1 MKPKKAKSMMITQQ
15 VEYLPSDMKT
25 TDECFTTIMNK
36 LEPSKCAVILHDKD
50 VDDDGKAK
58 APHVHAMISF
68 DNARSLQNVA
78 RLLGIE
84 PQYIEQWKGES
95 LNGYSYL
102 IHATTNAEHQYQ
114 YSTDEVIANFDFN
127 ELMEQVREGIKRKT
141 KVTSAKDEII
151 IRAYLDELKKG
162 SIILKEVEEKLTGS
176 QYAKAKNR
184 LENVWQKRRTVLAE
198 EWRKEMLETGRSID
212 VIYIY
217 GQSGT
222 GKTRLAKDYA
232 EKSDSD
238 YFFTGS
244 SRDPFQLY
252 EGQST
257 IILDEL
263 RPSTFPYND
272 LLKLLDPFNTRS
284 NAPSRYFDKLLTAD
298 LIIITSPYSPKE
310 FYQRIIKSDKHFDER
325 IDSYYQLARR
335 LGLVMFVTKDFM
347 QVAFFDELHQDFV
360 LDNSSKEP
368 NPYKEDTLN
377 NVLSQNQKAEKLYK
391 GVVEAFHPADNLTKE
406 ADEEASNEQTALFET
421 HTKLEIKKKV
431 VKTDNKKS
439 PITKPT
445 KANNDETKD
454 VDN

>member
-1 MKPKKAKSMMITQQ
+1 MNKSNRAKNMMITQQ

-36 LEPSKCAVILHDKD
+36 LNPSKCAVILHDKD

-58 APHVHAMISF
+58 APHIHAMISF

-84 PQYIEQWKGES
+84 PQYIQQWKNQS
-95 LNGYSYL
+95 LNGYSY
-102 IHATTNAEHQYQ
+102 IVHATSNAEHQHQ
-114 YSTDEVIANFDFN
+114 YSTDEVISNFDFN

-162 SIILKEVEEKLTGS
+162 SIILKDVEEKLTGS

-232 EKSDSD
+232 ERTD
-238 YFFTGS
+238 YNYFLTGS

-252 EGQST
+252 EGQPT

-272 LLKLLDPFNTRS
+272 LLKLLDPFNTKS

-310 FYQRIIKSDKHFDER
+310 FYQRIIKSDKHFDEK
-325 IDSYYQLARR
+325 IDSYYQLVRR
-335 LGLVMFVTKDFM
+335 LALVIFLTKDYM
-347 QVAFFDELHQDFV
+347 QVSFFDESRQNFV
-360 LDNSSKEP
+360 LDNSSKEH
-368 NPYKEDTLN
+368 NPYKEDTVN

-391 GVVEAFHPADNLTKE
+391 DVLDAFHTTDNSIKE
-406 ADEEASNEQTALFET
+406 VSEEVLNEQTTLFET
-421 HTKLEIKKKV
+421 HSKLEVKKKIV
-431 VKTDNKKS
+431 RTDKKNS
-439 PITKPT
+439 LIIKPT
-445 KANNDETKD
+445 KANDDETT
-454 VDN
+454 DN

>member
-1 MKPKKAKSMMITQQ
+1 MNKSNRAKNMMITQQ

-36 LEPSKCAVILHDKD
+36 LKPSKCAVILHDKD

-58 APHVHAMISF
+58 TPHIHAMISF

-78 RLLGIE
+78 RLLDIE
-84 PQYIEQWKGES
+84 PQYIQQWKNQS
-95 LNGYSYL
+95 SNGYSY
-102 IHATTNAEHQYQ
+102 IVHETSNAEHQHQ

-198 EWRKEMLETGRSID
+198 EWREEMLETGRSID

-222 GKTRLAKDYA
+222 GKTRLAKEYS

-238 YFFTGS
+238 YFLTGS

-272 LLKLLDPFNTRS
+272 LLKLLDPFNAYS
-284 NAPSRYFDKLLTAD
+284 NAPSRYFDKVLTAD

-310 FYQRIIKSDKHFDER
+310 FYQRIIKSDKYFDER

-335 LGLVMFVTKDFM
+335 LGLVILLTKDFM
-347 QVAFFDELHQDFV
+347 QVAFFDEYRQDFV
-360 LDNSSKEP
+360 LDNSSKEA
-368 NPYKEDTLN
+368 NPYKEATAN
-377 NVLSQNQKAEKLYK
+377 NILSQNQNAEKLYK
-391 GVVEAFHPADNLTKE
+391 NVLNAFR
-406 ADEEASNEQTALFET
+406 ASDSQKDCETSLSEQTALFET
-421 HTKLEIKKKV
+421 HVKLEIKK
-431 VKTDNKKS
+431 TNHEKKPHHQADQS
-439 PITKPT
+439 K
-445 KANNDETKD
+445 
-454 VDN
+454 

>member
-1 MKPKKAKSMMITQQ
+1 MITQQ

-36 LEPSKCAVILHDKD
+36 LNPSKCAVILHDKD

-58 APHVHAMISF
+58 APHIHAMISF

-84 PQYIEQWKGES
+84 PQYIQQWKNQS
-95 LNGYSYL
+95 LNGYSY
-102 IHATTNAEHQYQ
+102 IVHATSNAEHQHQ
-114 YSTDEVIANFDFN
+114 YSTDEVISNFDFN

-162 SIILKEVEEKLTGS
+162 SIILKDVEEKLTGS

-232 EKSDSD
+232 ERTD
-238 YFFTGS
+238 YNYFLTGS

-252 EGQST
+252 EGQPT

-272 LLKLLDPFNTRS
+272 LLKLLDPFNTKS

-310 FYQRIIKSDKHFDER
+310 FYQRIIKSDKHFDEK
-325 IDSYYQLARR
+325 IDSYYQLVRR
-335 LGLVMFVTKDFM
+335 LALVIFLTKDYM
-347 QVAFFDELHQDFV
+347 QVSFFDESRQNFV
-360 LDNSSKEP
+360 LDNSSKEH
-368 NPYKEDTLN
+368 NPYKEDTVN

-391 GVVEAFHPADNLTKE
+391 DVLDAFHTTDNSIKE
-406 ADEEASNEQTALFET
+406 VSEEVLNEQTTLFET
-421 HTKLEIKKKV
+421 HSKLEVKKKIV
-431 VKTDNKKS
+431 RTDKKNS
-439 PITKPT
+439 LIIKPT
-445 KANNDETKD
+445 KANDDETT
-454 VDN
+454 DN